1 MRREFRF
8 TSEFHALG
16 LRVGAPPLGALLV
29 RRRSSNEM
37 AAITQKMHARHWP
50 KGTSGNPKGKPVGR
64 KANATLA
71 AEVILDG
78 EDEALTRKAVD
89 LALAGD
95 TFALKLVLDGIIP
108 PRRTRRIE
116 LDMRCCRRFGP
127 RARDDCNHP
136 SDGGRQASA
145 RRSSS
150 DGWSHRF
157 WWRAYERRDGDR
169 GQVMSILNNLN
180 ARLAK
185 QVTNTADSWA
195 ALRWEIRNDAPLI
208 PGSPRHLS
216 AILASVCTP
225 GRYPRSRSAPLARPV
240 LVSLEKGLVSE
251 RASSL
256 PSPRFLK
263 TGWARAKA

>member
-95 TFALKLVLDGIIP
+95 TFALKLVLDRIIP

-116 LDMRCCRRFGP
+116 LDMGDVAAASGLAHGMTAIIQAMAAGKLAP
-127 RARDDCNHP
+127 DEAQAMAGVID
-136 SDGGRQASA
+136 SGGAP
-145 RRSSS
+145 
-150 DGWSHRF
+150 
-157 WWRAYERRDGDR
+157 
-169 GQVMSILNNLN
+169 MSG
-180 ARLAK
+180 
-185 QVTNTADSWA
+185 VT
-195 ALRWEIRNDAPLI
+195 
-208 PGSPRHLS
+208 
-216 AILASVCTP
+216 AIEGKS
-225 GRYPRSRSAPLARPV
+225 
-240 LVSLEKGLVSE
+240 
-251 RASSL
+251 
-256 PSPRFLK
+256 
-263 TGWARAKA
+263 